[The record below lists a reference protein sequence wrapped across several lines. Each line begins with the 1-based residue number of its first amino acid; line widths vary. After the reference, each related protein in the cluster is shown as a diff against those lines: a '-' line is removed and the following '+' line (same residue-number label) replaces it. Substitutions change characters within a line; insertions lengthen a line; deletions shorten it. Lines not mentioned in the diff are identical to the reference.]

1 MNIRK
6 LTTLLVSCLMAGS
19 FVKLAA
25 QPAHHIT
32 IKTEVS
38 KDATSAVREAVMK
51 ANMQPNTVIKFEP
64 GVYNFYPDKAQE
76 KYLFISNHDDHLT
89 RIAFSINEAKN
100 LIIDGN
106 GAKFIM
112 HGVIIP
118 FLVEK
123 SQNVIIKNLSVDWA
137 NPFHSQG
144 KVISNNIKNKTFDV
158 SFSSDYPFEIRDGEV
173 IFLKEYY
180 THDLNQGILFDPKTR
195 GPLFKTETLLA
206 LDYKKRA
213 ATRYMPDKSVINYPY
228 PIDNQETMYRDMGL
242 VLSSHIEQVSPGV
255 LRLTN
260 RRTPLPPVGSIF
272 VCKGRQDLNR
282 VAPAFFLLK
291 SKDLKL
297 SDVTIYHAGGMGVL
311 GQNSENIDLTRIIVT
326 TSGDRIISASA
337 DATHFVG
344 CRGHINLDS
353 CLFENQ
359 LDDALNVHGTYQI
372 VEDIINTNTLGLRM
386 GHFQQLG
393 FTLAQPGDTIG
404 FVKIDKSFSPYAKAI
419 VEKVISINGRY
430 QKIIFKTPIPKQIAK
445 GDLLENISAYPT
457 LTVENSTF
465 RHNRAR
471 GLLLS
476 TPKKIIVK
484 NCYFETEMDGL
495 LLPVENSNW
504 YESGSVADVLIE
516 GNTFK
521 NCATLGKDR
530 PVIRFA
536 TDGDN
541 DDVAF
546 RNIVIK
552 GNIFDQFSSSIMTVT
567 NTANLQFIGN
577 IIKSNDDYENIFP
590 DTPAV
595 QITKS
600 SGIIFKGNKF
610 KGHAKVQVRDIDT
623 KQDYTFRNYKTLAR
637 SGNTW

>member
-1 MNIRK
+1 MIGPFCK
-6 LTTLLVSCLMAGS
+6 LG
-19 FVKLAA
+19 A
-25 QPAHHIT
+25 QPANHIT

-38 KDATSAVREAVMK
+38 KDATSAVREAVMQ
-51 ANMQPNTVIKFEP
+51 ANMHANTVINFEP
-64 GVYNFYPDKAQE
+64 GTYNFYPDKAQE

-89 RIAFSINEAKN
+89 RIVFPIEKAKN
-100 LIIDGN
+100 LTINGH

-123 SQNVIIKNLSVDWA
+123 SQNVTIKNLSVDWS

-144 KVISNNIKNKTFDV
+144 KVVANNEADKTFDV
-158 SFSSDYPFEIRDGEV
+158 SFTSDYPFEIRDGEV

-180 THDLNQGILFDPKTR
+180 THDLNQSILFDSKTR
-195 GPLFKTETLLA
+195 GPRFQTETILV
-206 LDYKKRA
+206 LDYKKRGA
-213 ATRYMPDKSVINYPY
+213 VRYMPDKSIISYPY
-228 PIDNQETMYRDMGL
+228 QVDQEETMFRDMGL
-242 VLSSHIEQVSPGV
+242 VLNSNIVQVSPGV
-255 LRLTN
+255 LRFTN

-297 SDVTIYHAGGMGVL
+297 DDVTIYHAGGMGVL
-311 GQNSENIDLTRIIVT
+311 GQNSENIDLNRVTVT

-337 DATHFVG
+337 DASHFVG
-344 CRGHINLDS
+344 CRGHVNLDS

-372 VEDIINTNTLGLRM
+372 VQDIINTYSLGLRM
-386 GHFQQLG
+386 GHYQQLG
-393 FTLAQPGDTIG
+393 FTLAQPGETIG
-404 FVKIDKSFSPYAKAI
+404 FLSIDQSFSPYAKAI

-430 QKIIFKTPIPKQIAK
+430 QKIIFKTPVLKQLVK
-445 GDLLENISAYPT
+445 GDLLENLSAYPT
-457 LTVENSTF
+457 LRVENSTF

-476 TPKKIIVK
+476 TPKKIVVK

-495 LLPVENSNW
+495 LLPVENSTW

-521 NCATLGKDR
+521 NCATLGLDR
-530 PVIRFA
+530 PVIHFS

-546 RNIVIK
+546 RDIIIK
-552 GNIFDQFSSSIMTVT
+552 GNVFDQFSSSIMSVT
-567 NTANLQFIGN
+567 NTANLQFIDN
-577 IIKSNDDYENIFP
+577 IIKSNEDYENIFP

-600 SGIIFKGNKF
+600 SGIVFKGNKF
-610 KGHAKVQVRDIDT
+610 KGHAKVQVRDLDS
-623 KQDYTFRNYKTLAR
+623 KQDYTFKNYNK
-637 SGNTW
+637 